1 MTIPPSPRSP
11 LRRAAAVTTA
21 SAAALGAVV
30 ASTPTASADELPW
43 GINGTYSAVSNGEWS
58 KTNDKF
64 ENQANVFDTWII
76 STTCRTVI
84 DCEGTVQSGFGWTA
98 RIWTASGIWNV
109 SREIPDWMPCPVGP
123 PGPATQ
129 VFTFWRAADDGWQDP
144 RSEILVGNDKTT
156 GDSGNCGVNQSKVIF
171 MPFKL
176 TPI

>member
-1 MTIPPSPRSP
+1 MRTSIERVGK
-11 LRRAAAVTTA
+11 AAA
-21 SAAALGAVV
+21 AAAATVVLGLTGLPA
-30 ASTPTASADELPW
+30 PTAHADDLPW

-58 KTNDKF
+58 KTNDRF
-64 ENQANVFDTWII
+64 EAQDNIFDTWTI

-84 DCEGTVQSGFGWTA
+84 DCEGTVQSAFGWTA
-98 RIWTASGIWNV
+98 RIWTSSGIWNV

-123 PGPATQ
+123 AGAGTQ
-129 VFTFWRAADDGWQDP
+129 VWTFWRARDDGWQDP

-156 GDSGNCGVNQSKVIF
+156 GDSGNCGVNKSMVVF